1 MEPKIS
7 IVNIK
12 EFGKCVKLYL
22 KEKLYS
28 LHDIYAAGYIFL
40 DRAYII
46 LDKEEEE
53 IIAYLFP
60 KKKNDDLRKL
70 GMEFLDE
77 LINYAHYSSRA
88 AQNAETSKAILQ
100 KALFSASPSLVQE
113 AEDKEAKRLVKELSQ
128 KKQAKKK

>member
-1 MEPKIS
+1 MEQKIS
-7 IVNIK
+7 IVDVK

-22 KEKLYS
+22 KEKVYS
-28 LHDIYAAGYIFL
+28 LYTIYAAGYIFL
-40 DRAYII
+40 DKAYIV
-46 LDKEEEE
+46 LDKEKDE

-60 KKKNDDLRKL
+60 KKQSGNLKKL

-88 AQNAETSKAILQ
+88 AENAKITKAILQ

-113 AEDKEAKRLVKELSQ
+113 AEDKEIEELVKELEEEKPN
-128 KKQAKKK
+128 KK